1 MAKKYIQTLEN
12 QFCRPFLRTVFWKN
26 PDFPAKVWLDVWFQ
40 DWTWMGRW
48 FLSNCAYH
56 FSEFKKLL
64 EKGGA
69 LILLCARFNLQ
80 STHHHCLSLEL
91 CATLLKPAG
100 HFKNLA
106 GRAELLHGAYVQLLA
121 HLPSSSISYYASK
134 SRADFYSFV
143 SMRAAPD
150 FHQLSY

>member
-1 MAKKYIQTLEN
+1 M
-12 QFCRPFLRTVFWKN
+12 
-26 PDFPAKVWLDVWFQ
+26 PDLTSKAHIIIVLAQSFAQLD
-40 DWTWMGRW
+40 
-48 FLSNCAYH
+48 
-56 FSEFKKLL
+56 
-64 EKGGA
+64 
-69 LILLCARFNLQ
+69 
-80 STHHHCLSLEL
+80 
-91 CATLLKPAG
+91 TLLTPAG

-150 FHQLSY
+150 FHQLSLPLLRKLSRHAKQSCTDLFPRADGVQRVRLREHRPTHLETAAWSRSEELASRKTPLLFLSAYSGTADLLF